1 VSAEVD
7 YLDASAV
14 VKLVVAEAGSAE
26 LRAWVRDRPRVAS
39 CALIRTEVPRAVR
52 HLGPEA
58 LALAHQA
65 IAAIDLI
72 AVDDRLLDTA
82 AQLDPGIIRSLDA
95 IHLAA
100 ALALG
105 SDLRSIVTYDARM
118 ISAARTLGLPVVSPA

>member
-1 VSAEVD
+1 MSGVD

-14 VKLVVAEAGSAE
+14 VRLVVEESGSEE
-26 LRAWVRDRPRVAS
+26 LRAWVSEREKIAS

-52 HLGPEA
+52 HLGPDA
-58 LALAHQA
+58 LALAHRA
-65 IAAIDLI
+65 IAGIDLI

-82 AQLDPGIIRSLDA
+82 ALIDPAVVRSLDA

-105 SDLRSIVTYDARM
+105 PDLRAIVTYDVRM
-118 ISAARTLGLPVVSPA
+118 IAAAHTLGLPCILP